1 MKICVITGSRSE
13 FDILKNLIIE
23 IKNDKFFDLRLLVTG
38 AHLSKYFGETIKYIK
53 KNKLNIDEIIDVG
66 IKNDDISSISNSFS
80 IGIKKFSYIFN
91 KINPDAI
98 LILGDRY
105 EIFSCAISACLNRIP
120 IIHIH
125 GGERTEGLI
134 DEGIRHSI
142 TKLSHLH
149 FVSTNEYKKRVIQLG
164 ESKNKVHN
172 VGSLGVEAIKKTELM
187 SKKVLQ
193 KELNIA
199 FMGKLALVSYHP
211 ETLEKSK
218 NIKNFD
224 NFFNALNKLKNFTF
238 VFTMPN
244 ADLGYKYIVN
254 KFKKFVK
261 KNHNSIFVKSL
272 GHQKYFSLCKYA
284 DLIIGNSSSGIIEIP
299 SFKKPTLNVGSRQ
312 QGRLKSSSVIDSSH
326 NTNEILKKVKLA
338 TSKKFCKKIKN
349 IKNPYFN
356 GNTSKKIK
364 NIIKKT
370 NFKNLIFKKF
380 IDIK

>member
-1 MKICVITGSRSE
+1 M
-13 FDILKNLIIE
+13 DIDTLI
-23 IKNDKFFDLRLLVTG
+23 L
-38 AHLSKYFGETIKYIK
+38 
-53 KNKLNIDEIIDVG
+53 
-66 IKNDDISSISNSFS
+66 
-80 IGIKKFSYIFN
+80 
-91 KINPDAI
+91 
-98 LILGDRY
+98 LGDRY

-199 FMGKLALVSYHP
+199 FKGKLALVSYHP

-254 KFKKFVK
+254 VPP
-261 KNHNSIFVKSL
+261 VKSFL
-272 GHQKYFSLCKYA
+272 
-284 DLIIGNSSSGIIEIP
+284 P
-299 SFKKPTLNVGSRQ
+299 KP
-312 QGRLKSSSVIDSSH
+312 
-326 NTNEILKKVKLA
+326 
-338 TSKKFCKKIKN
+338 
-349 IKNPYFN
+349 
-356 GNTSKKIK
+356 
-364 NIIKKT
+364 
-370 NFKNLIFKKF
+370 
-380 IDIK
+380 